1 MPRGQPRPRPRWV
14 IANEGTLEELRA
26 AVQPILA
33 ELEQS

>member
-1 MPRGQPRPRPRWV
+1 MPLGEKRRRARWV
-14 IANEGTLEELRA
+14 VRNDGSLEELRA